1 MTEQKQTPSQT
12 PMDTAEMTS
21 LKSRLQEMWAEQLG
35 VSPNDVL
42 DDSLLKELGADSLDM
57 EELIMELEDS
67 GIAPDMSEVPRNEL
81 STIREFSQ
89 KIMEQINAD

>member
-1 MTEQKQTPSQT
+1 
-12 PMDTAEMTS
+12 
-21 LKSRLQEMWAEQLG
+21 MWAEQLG